1 LTISFR
7 QAILQNDMTFQ
18 HTTDH
23 QVNSGLNTG
32 STRWLVLKALR
43 SLGKATITELADIVG
58 VAGVTIRHHLTSLQ
72 AEGLIDVE
80 AERRSVGRPVH
91 IYRLSHEAE
100 RFFPHAYHVLV
111 GGLLDQVKGQL
122 PADAVDQLI
131 DGLADSLIDDLREAF
146 DGQPEAAR
154 REMLLEWLDEQGM
167 TARWQDGDDGPQ
179 LVRYHCP
186 YYDIGAHHPEVCRIE
201 LSVVGSILGSGA
213 RRSTCM
219 QHGDPACTLVVS
231 QEENQAGE
239 GTHA

>member
-1 LTISFR
+1 
-7 QAILQNDMTFQ
+7 MTFQ

-23 QVNSGLNTG
+23 QVSSGLNTG

-43 SLGKATITELADIVG
+43 SLGKATINELADVVG
-58 VAGVTIRHHLTSLQ
+58 VAGVTVRHHLTNLQ

-100 RFFPHAYHVLV
+100 RFFPHAYHLLV
-111 GGLLDQVKGQL
+111 DGLLDQVKDQL
-122 PADAVDQLI
+122 PADAIDQLI
-131 DGLADSLIDDLREAF
+131 DGLANSLTSDLRKALA
-146 DGQPEAAR
+146 GQPEAVQR
-154 REMLLEWLDEQGM
+154 QILLDWLDEQGM

-186 YYDIGAHHPEVCRIE
+186 YYDIGARHPEICRIE
-201 LSVVGSILGSGA
+201 LSVVGSVLGTGA
-213 RRSTCM
+213 KRLSCM
-219 QHGDPACTLVVS
+219 QHGDSACTLVVS
-231 QEENQAGE
+231 QEGNSTGE

>member
-1 LTISFR
+1 
-7 QAILQNDMTFQ
+7 MTFQ

-43 SLGKATITELADIVG
+43 TLGKATITELSDVVG

-91 IYRLSHEAE
+91 IYRLSRDAE
-100 RFFPHAYHVLV
+100 RFFPQAYHLLV
-111 GGLLDQVKGQL
+111 DGLLDQVKDQL

-131 DGLADSLIDDLREAF
+131 DGLADSLTSDLRASLA
-146 DGQPEAAR
+146 GQPEGVR
-154 REMLLEWLDEQGM
+154 REILLGWLDEQGM
-167 TARWQDGDDGPQ
+167 TAHWQDGDDGLQ

-186 YYDIGAHHPEVCRIE
+186 YYDIGARHPEVCRIE
-201 LSVVGSILGSGA
+201 LSVVGSVLGA
-213 RRSTCM
+213 EAVRSTCM
-219 QHGDPACTLVVS
+219 QHGDSACTLVVS
-231 QEENQAGE
+231 QEENETGE
-239 GTHA
+239 GIHA